1 MLVILLLMMAIFL
14 IFSKHEKWRD
24 ALLKVLIMIGLFVFV
39 PGCSTIDNNL
49 LFKKSK
55 QVDEQTQLKIE
66 KKEIP
71 NDELKVLEGIE
82 ESLESITSNI
92 TKLSLENTKTLE
104 NLSSKVN
111 NLEAKVARLQIALV
125 NKEEIDKKVPSQSI
139 STSQLGREDYQAAFE
154 LLKEGNYETARN
166 SFIAFIGLYQNSEF
180 IDDAKYWLAETYYAQ
195 RAYKQALEEF
205 EKIQKE
211 FPDSGKM
218 PETILKSGFCYFEL
232 GDMDQAKRLLNLVTK
247 EYPNTSVA
255 RLASQKLKTIN
266 STPK

>member
-1 MLVILLLMMAIFL
+1 MDRSVILKALIIVVSIFL
-14 IFSKHEKWRD
+14 S
-24 ALLKVLIMIGLFVFV
+24 
-39 PGCSTIDNNL
+39 GCSAIDNNL
-49 LFKKSK
+49 LFKKNK
-55 QVDEQTQLKIE
+55 QADEQTKLKIE

-71 NDELKVLEGIE
+71 NDERKVLEGIE
-82 ESLESITSNI
+82 ESLENITSNI
-92 TKLSLENTKTLE
+92 TKLSLENIKTLE
-104 NLSSKVN
+104 NLFSKVN
-111 NLEAKVARLQIALV
+111 NLEAEVARLQLALASQ
-125 NKEEIDKKVPSQSI
+125 EEIDKKVLNQSN
-139 STSQLGREDYQAAFE
+139 SPNQLGREDYQAAFE

-166 SFIAFIGLYQNSEF
+166 SFITFIELYQNSEF

-232 GDMDQAKRLLNLVTK
+232 GDIDQAKRLLNLVTK
-247 EYPNTSVA
+247 EYPNTSVS

-266 STPK
+266 STQK